1 MVASSGAVLD
11 IVLWSVGLDCWGA
24 DLRASPFA
32 RACFFPEQLFAA
44 TLVSDPA
51 TTPAKK
57 PIAFDKEHPFRNLGI
72 RVVDEKPSRS
82 DASLSL
88 RDVVLTLRVY
98 SGINGVQQML
108 KEPML

>member
-1 MVASSGAVLD
+1 
-11 IVLWSVGLDCWGA
+11 
-24 DLRASPFA
+24 
-32 RACFFPEQLFAA
+32 
-44 TLVSDPA
+44 
-51 TTPAKK
+51 
-57 PIAFDKEHPFRNLGI
+57 
-72 RVVDEKPSRS
+72 VDEKPSRS